1 MRIQA
6 WMRGFLAKRRYKMDL
21 RRVVI
26 CQNLVR
32 KYAAKKE
39 LKKLKIEAKSI
50 SKQRELNKGLENKI
64 MLLQQRL
71 TESKDE
77 LKVTTDGSIVLD
89 ITLSKLNYPLL
100 RAGFSCFQ
108 CKKSEVEVW
117 LKLDFAWFNL
127 VSKSNPRAC
136 SRVGSF

>member
-1 MRIQA
+1 MRIQT

-64 MLLQQRL
+64 MLLQQL
-71 TESKDE
+71 P
-77 LKVTTDGSIVLD
+77 G
-89 ITLSKLNYPLL
+89 
-100 RAGFSCFQ
+100 Q
-108 CKKSEVEVW
+108 
-117 LKLDFAWFNL
+117 
-127 VSKSNPRAC
+127 
-136 SRVGSF
+136 